1 MYFTVLPQQIWFAL
15 MMLVSGWALWRGGTP
30 EKRVAVANVAAW
42 FLTPLTYDANASGL
56 QWGVLGVDGL
66 FLAYLVWL
74 ALTADRLWLLFAAAF
89 QLLGVVTHVALAVDS
104 GVPAL
109 PYRWGLVIWSYL
121 VLASLAVG
129 VVMHRAQPARTPGA
143 LETRR

>member
-56 QWGVLGVDGL
+56 RWGVLGVDGL
-66 FLAYLVWL
+66 FLPFLVWL
-74 ALTADRLWLLFAAAF
+74 ALPADRLW
-89 QLLGVVTHVALAVDS
+89 
-104 GVPAL
+104 
-109 PYRWGLVIWSYL
+109 
-121 VLASLAVG
+121 
-129 VVMHRAQPARTPGA
+129 
-143 LETRR
+143 